1 MKKLILLICLFT
13 FSATQAQDLFGGV
26 KFSLNMPSV
35 SGSSTDADLGFSIG
49 YFETMYL
56 SESFALEGEINYTT
70 VSWETTTTF
79 GDGDNQGSNTVSDD
93 ASFIEIPLMAKYVM
107 DNFHLAAGLQLNF
120 GGMSNTVPLFDAS
133 YHTESFR
140 FGARYVAYGEDL
152 VGESTTNYSFY
163 IGYTLF

>member
-26 KFSLNMPSV
+26 KFSLNMPSI
-35 SGSSTDADLGFSIG
+35 SDSSIDADLGFSIG

-70 VSWETTTTF
+70 MSWEETI
-79 GDGDNQGSNTVSDD
+79 GQGEQSYTSSDD
-93 ASFIEIPLMAKYVM
+93 VSFIEIPLMAKYVM
-107 DNFHLAAGLQLNF
+107 NDFHLAAGLQLNL
-120 GGMSNTVPLFDAS
+120 GGISNTVPLFDAS
-133 YHTESFR
+133 YHTESYR
-140 FGARYVAYGEDL
+140 FGARYVAYGDDPV

>member
-70 VSWETTTTF
+70 MSWETTF
-79 GDGDNQGSNTVSDD
+79 GSGDQSGSDTYD

>member
-35 SGSSTDADLGFSIG
+35 SGSSIDADLGFSIG

-70 VSWETTTTF
+70 VSWETTSGE
-79 GDGDNQGSNTVSDD
+79 GDQSNTVSDD